1 MFEELKSII
10 DKEYD
15 KIEMDEQSST
25 TLEDINK
32 QINEQNKK
40 VEEEVNNSKVVND
53 YLQEHNKNN
62 ISELSQEEINELL
75 DSIDKEIEKM
85 E

>member
-53 YLQEHNKNN
+53 YLQKHNKNN
-62 ISELSQEEINELL
+62 ISELSQKEINELL

>member
-15 KIEMDEQSST
+15 KIEIDEQSST
-25 TLEDINK
+25 TLEDIDK

-40 VEEEVNNSKVVND
+40 VEEEINNSKVVSD

-62 ISELSQEEINELL
+62 ISELSHEEINELL

>member
-53 YLQEHNKNN
+53 YLQKHNKNN